1 MVFWLPSLRT
11 VRKGATGLP
20 RVSKRQRKGTVQKTP
35 KIKYYRTAIY
45 IRLSRKDGGH
55 GRKDSIYI
63 QKQIC
68 TDFVKK
74 HPEML
79 LTKVYIDNG
88 VTGTTFER
96 DAFEELMDDVRAGRI
111 DCIVVK
117 DFSRFGRDALD
128 AVDLID
134 IIFPSLDVR
143 FISILD
149 EYDSENLS
157 CVEDRVSNILKHFMN
172 DYYAREISVKL
183 VQAHKQSREKGEFWG
198 ARPPYGYKRSPE
210 SSKIIIP
217 DEEEKKIV
225 QKIFFWYVFEDMSSY
240 DIAKELNAQGVWSPQ
255 ESYELREYGKRRR
268 KDKILW
274 RMNAIRTILQNPVYI
289 GAAVYGKTKQMLA
302 ENVPLHLIPRNQ
314 WEIKENVWEPLIEKS
329 IFDKAIEIG
338 KERWREVL
346 QIWAVNDKREH
357 AANGPLRGKVYCAN
371 CMKRMQRRMAGP
383 NKYQYYFYSCPSTQY
398 SDHICSLKHVNEKYV
413 FTAIEAALKRQI
425 QLAVEFQKKYG
436 EDFYKNLKAE
446 CELSIN
452 KAKEKY
458 ESYHVKMQRLFEH
471 YATGI
476 IDKEEYIEIKK
487 DYTEEQERARETL
500 EEVQK
505 RSEELLDAQKAK
517 IDWGEE
523 LIKHQNF
530 TTITK
535 EIADRFIERVI
546 IKSYQ
551 EITVIFWFGDIF
563 LSELLEEEGGL
574 SYAI

>member
-1 MVFWLPSLRT
+1 M
-11 VRKGATGLP
+11 P

-149 EYDSENLS
+149 EYDSENPA
-157 CVEDRVSNILKHFMN
+157 CVENRVSNNLKHFMN

-217 DEEEKKIV
+217 YEEEKKIV

-255 ESYELREYGKRRR
+255 ESYELREYGKRKR

-274 RMNAIRTILQNPVYI
+274 RMDAIRTILQNPVYI

-302 ENVPLHLIPRNQ
+302 ENVPLHLIPRSQ

-329 IFDKAIEIG
+329 IFDKVIEIG
-338 KERWREVL
+338 KERWRETL
-346 QIWAVNDKREH
+346 QIWAINDNH
-357 AANGPLRGKVYCAN
+357 AHSANGPLRGKIYCEH
-371 CMKRMQRRMAGP
+371 CMKRMQRKFKVSESRP
-383 NKYQYYFYSCPSTQY
+383 VYSYFCATTRY
-398 SDHICSLKHVNEKYV
+398 SDNICTLKYVNERYI
-413 FTAIEAALKRQI
+413 FEAIESALRQQI
-425 QLAVEFQKKYG
+425 RLAVKFQKKYG
-436 EDFYKNLKAE
+436 DSFYKSLKAE
-446 CELSIN
+446 CELNIN

-458 ESYHVKMQRLFEH
+458 ESYQVKIQRLFEH

-476 IDKEEYIEIKK
+476 IEKEEYIEIKK
-487 DYTEEQERARETL
+487 DYIEEQGRARKTL
-500 EEVQK
+500 EEVQR
-505 RSEELLDAQKAK
+505 RSEELLDTQKAK

-523 LIKHQNF
+523 LIKYQNF
-530 TTITK
+530 TTITN
-535 EIADRFIERVI
+535 EIADRFIDRVI
-546 IKSYQ
+546 VKSYR

-563 LSELLEEEGGL
+563 EQELLEEEGGL
-574 SYAI
+574 NYAV

>member
-1 MVFWLPSLRT
+1 M
-11 VRKGATGLP
+11 P
-20 RVSKRQRKGTVQKTP
+20 RVSKRSRRGTVPKKP

-134 IIFPSLDVR
+134 VIFPSLDVR
-143 FISILD
+143 FISLLD
-149 EYDSENLS
+149 DYDSENPA
-157 CVEDRVSNILKHFMN
+157 CAEDRVSNILKHFMN
-172 DYYAREISVKL
+172 DYYAREVSAKL
-183 VQAHKQSREKGEFWG
+183 AQAHKQSRERGEFWG

-210 SSKIIIP
+210 SSKILMP

-225 QKIFFWYVFEDMSSY
+225 QQIFYWYVFEDMSSY

-255 ESYELREYGKRRR
+255 ESYELREYGLCKRE
-268 KDKILW
+268 KKILW
-274 RMNAIRTILQNPVYI
+274 NMSTIRSFLQNPVYI
-289 GAAVYGKTKQMLA
+289 GAAVYGKTKRMLA
-302 ENVPLHLIPRNQ
+302 ENVPLQLIPRQQ

-338 KERWREVL
+338 KEGWREGL
-346 QIWAVNDKREH
+346 QTWAINEKHDH
-357 AANGPLRGKVYCAN
+357 SANGPLRGKLFCGN
-371 CMKRMQRRMAGP
+371 CMNRMERKIHIQH
-383 NKYQYYFYSCPSTQY
+383 KYQNYSYLCRSTKNAN
-398 SDHICSLKHVNEKYV
+398 HVCSLKYINEKYI
-413 FTAIEAALKRQI
+413 FEAIGAALKQQI
-425 QLAVEFQKKYG
+425 QLASVFQNKYG
-436 EDFYKNLKAE
+436 EDFYKNLESE
-446 CELSIN
+446 CERNIS

-458 ESYHVKMQRLFEH
+458 ESYQVKLQRLFEH

-487 DYTEEQERARETL
+487 DYTEEQERAREKL
-500 EEVQK
+500 EEIQK
-505 RSEELLDAQKAK
+505 RSEELMDAQKAK

-523 LIKHQNF
+523 LIKYQNF
-530 TTITK
+530 KTITN

-546 IKSYQ
+546 VKSYR

-563 LSELLEEEGGL
+563 ERELLEEEGGL

>member
-1 MVFWLPSLRT
+1 M
-11 VRKGATGLP
+11 P
-20 RVSKRQRKGTVQKTP
+20 RVSKRNRKGTAPKKP

-134 IIFPSLDVR
+134 VIFPSLDVR
-143 FISILD
+143 FISLLD
-149 EYDSENLS
+149 DYDSENPA

-172 DYYAREISVKL
+172 DYYAREISAKL
-183 VQAHKQSREKGEFWG
+183 VQAHKQSRKRGEFWG

-210 SSKIIIP
+210 SSKILIP

-225 QKIFFWYVFEDMSSY
+225 QKIFYWYVFEDMSSY

-255 ESYELREYGKRRR
+255 ESYELREYGKRKR

-274 RMNAIRTILQNPVYI
+274 RMDGIRTILQNPVYI

-302 ENVPLHLIPRNQ
+302 ENIPLHLVPRQQ
-314 WEIKENVWEPLIEKS
+314 WEIKENVWEPLIERS

-338 KERWREVL
+338 KERWRENL
-346 QIWAVNDKREH
+346 QIWAINDSRAH
-357 AANGPLRGKVYCAN
+357 SANGPLKGKVYCAN
-371 CMKRMQRRMAGP
+371 CKRRMQRRIRLIET
-383 NKYQYYFYSCPSTQY
+383 YQYFAYTCPTTMN
-398 SDHICSLKHVNEKYV
+398 SDNSCSLKYVNERYIFRAV
-413 FTAIEAALKRQI
+413 EEALKQQI
-425 QLAVEFQKKYG
+425 QLAVQFQKKYG
-436 EDFYKNLKAE
+436 EDFYKNLQAD
-446 CELSIN
+446 CEIN
-452 KAKEKY
+452 IKKAKDKY
-458 ESYHVKMQRLFEH
+458 ESYQVKLQRLFEH

-476 IDKEEYIEIKK
+476 LDKEEYIEIKK
-487 DYTEEQERARETL
+487 DYTEAQERARENL

-505 RSEELLDAQKAK
+505 RSETLLDAQKAK
-517 IDWGEE
+517 LDWGED
-523 LIKHQNF
+523 LIKYQNF
-530 TTITK
+530 TTITN
-535 EIADRFIERVI
+535 EIADRFIERVLV
-546 IKSYQ
+546 KSYR

-563 LSELLEEEGGL
+563 EQELLEVEGGL